1 MILLAIF
8 AAYSALHAYAFLKT
22 RAALRL
28 HDSTAALLALFMAG
42 MVFAPNLVR
51 VLEKGGYGLPAR
63 FLAAIGY
70 GWMGLLF
77 LFVLLHLTADLLR
90 LSARRFA
97 PAFCRK
103 TVPRTRFF
111 VVLSLALALF
121 LYGLYE
127 AGDIR
132 LRHISLRT
140 PGIPEAAGR
149 LRIVHMTDVHLN
161 LIHPQAHIEKIAE
174 LITEANPDILV
185 STGDLVDGQMG
196 CLSRWLE
203 PLRAIEPRL
212 GKYAVTGNH
221 EFLSGLGHALE
232 LTEKAGFT
240 VLRNESVT
248 ILEAIAIA
256 GVDDPAVRGPDP
268 HGAVSERDVLSDLPE
283 DVFVLLLKHRPVVE
297 QGSPGLFD
305 LQLSGHTHGGQIF
318 PLHLA
323 ARLFFPRG
331 PGLHV
336 LSGRSSLYI
345 GPGAGA
351 CGPPI
356 RILSPPVITVIDLV
370 HEA

>member
-8 AAYSALHAYAFLKT
+8 AAYGALHTYAFLKT
-22 RAALRL
+22 RAALRP
-28 HDSTAALLALFMAG
+28 HDSAAVLLALFMAG
-42 MVFAPNLVR
+42 MVCAPNLVR
-51 VLEKGGYGLPAR
+51 ALEKGGHEFPAR
-63 FLAAIGY
+63 LLAAIGY
-70 GWMGLLF
+70 GWMGFVF
-77 LFVLLHLTADLLR
+77 LFVLLHLTADILGLA
-90 LSARRFA
+90 ARRFA
-97 PAFCRK
+97 PSFCGK
-103 TVPRTRFF
+103 TAPRTRFL
-111 VVLSLALALF
+111 VVLSLALGLF

-132 LRHISLRT
+132 LRHISLST

-149 LRIVHMTDVHLN
+149 LRIVHITDVHLN
-161 LIHPQAHIEKIAE
+161 LIHTQAHIEKIAA
-174 LITEANPDILV
+174 LIAGANPDILV

-221 EFLSGLGHALE
+221 EFLSGLRHALD

-240 VLRNESVT
+240 VLRNEAVT
-248 ILEAIAIA
+248 VPGGVTIA
-256 GVDDPAVRGPDP
+256 GVDDPAVGGPDLR
-268 HGAVSERDVLSDLPE
+268 GTVSEGDVLSGLPE
-283 DVFVLLLKHRPVVE
+283 DSFVLLLKHRPLVE

-305 LQLSGHTHGGQIF
+305 LQLSGHSHGGQIF

-323 ARLFFPRG
+323 ARLFFPHA
-331 PGLHV
+331 PGLHG
-336 LSGRSSLYI
+336 LPGGSSLYV
-345 GPGAGA
+345 GPGAGT

-356 RILSPPVITVIDLV
+356 RILRPPVITVIDLV